1 MALWISPAQKLQGQ
15 TFSLQFS
22 NTPLVEALDIFATQS
37 GLDFVFAYSHLQ
49 DIHTSCQFAGTSTN
63 EALNCLFKDTGLTAV
78 IRRGRQYLIIP
89 ALPIAALKEV
99 PQIKNKS
106 IKGYIYDA
114 STGEVLPGAH
124 IKLINAFIGT
134 TTNPSGY
141 FKLDVTGNAP
151 QLRISYLGYT
161 PIDTLILSN
170 TPHQLVE
177 IRLTPEALMAPG
189 VLIEAAKWN
198 RSMDHVTP
206 GLLQIQNDSA
216 ASAPVIGQQ
225 DDLFQ
230 SLQWTPGVQKVTG
243 LSAGL
248 HVRGGG
254 GDQNLFLLEG
264 APVYHPWHAFSL
276 LSTFQNDTFSDVKL
290 YRGAFPAQYGG
301 RLSSVLD
308 IQLKDGNIDEPRAH
322 GALSLISGRFVIEA
336 PVTKKTSFMV
346 SGRRS
351 YLDKIIDTSHPVEDN
366 RGIQDTLRTG
376 YHFSDIS
383 AKIAHRF
390 SAGHNIS
397 MSYYTGRDV
406 LDLRLPFDLSLDFSS
421 WLKPADLFFE
431 VDHQWGNTVY
441 AFRHQYV
448 PTRFFSFST
457 NAYRSSYNA
466 REGAL
471 IQPSFSALTQSNYSV
486 RVRDMGVSFD
496 ARYYGLSGHEVQAG
510 VNLIDHQFSSALD
523 ARIQRPTIPVDT
535 LRQQEDISALE
546 MAAFVEDA
554 WNISDKLYLQTGLRF
569 SYFENG
575 NYHFLS
581 PRISLQYTVHPQY
594 LMLKGTLGR
603 QVQYMQRLR
612 DRYSFLYDLISS
624 RWIPTSESLRPS
636 TGLQTSLELES
647 RPLPRILLRSEFYVR
662 RTDDILLP
670 RNELQTKEQL
680 YGAGIDLGTL
690 LAQYT
695 PGISRAYGAELS
707 SQVTGKTWHALVH
720 FSASRSLSRAP
731 ELNEINM
738 RPTRYDVP
746 LFFRAAY
753 TRIVNGWSLSLSSVL
768 RSGYPVTDPVT
779 RYTLTGPLEDQAVT
793 FLYRPEINNGR
804 LPGYSRLDFIAER
817 SFSFLGAA
825 SYLQLYVYNITNRR
839 NVIDRYYDPSQSELS
854 PQTRKGLPILPLIEF
869 GFTL

>member
-1 MALWISPAQKLQGQ
+1 MPVQKLQGQ
-15 TFSLQFS
+15 SLNLQFS
-22 NTPLVEALDIFATQS
+22 DTPLVDALDIFSTQS
-37 GLDFVFAYSHLQ
+37 GIDFAFAYSQLQ
-49 DIHTSCQFAGTSTN
+49 NAYTSCKFSGTSYK
-63 EALNCLFKDTGLTAV
+63 EALDCLFKDTGLTAV
-78 IRRGRQYLIIP
+78 LRKGRQYLIIP
-89 ALPIAALKEV
+89 GLPLASLEEAPKLKSE
-99 PQIKNKS
+99 S
-106 IKGYIYDA
+106 IKGYVYDA
-114 STGEVLPGAH
+114 STGEALPGAH
-124 IKLINAFIGT
+124 IRLVNDIMGT
-134 TTNPSGY
+134 ATNPSGY
-141 FKLDVTGNAP
+141 FQLDVTGNLP
-151 QLRISYLGYT
+151 HLVISYLGYT
-161 PIDTLILSN
+161 RIDTLIQTSS
-170 TPHQLVE
+170 PHQLVE
-177 IRLTPEALMAPG
+177 FRLAPEALMAPG
-189 VLIEAAKWN
+189 VLIEAAKWT

-206 GLLQIQNDSA
+206 GLLQIQNDTVA
-216 ASAPVIGQQ
+216 TAPVIGQQ

-276 LSTFQNDTFSDVKL
+276 LSTFQTDTFSDVKL

-308 IQLKDGNIDEPRAH
+308 IQLKDGNVDEPRAH
-322 GALSLISGRFVIEA
+322 GAVSLISGRFVIEA
-336 PVTKKTSFMV
+336 PVTQKTSFMV

-351 YLDKIIDTSHPVEDN
+351 YLDKIIETSHPVEDN

-390 SAGHNIS
+390 SPGHKVS
-397 MSYYTGRDV
+397 MSYYTGHDV

-431 VDHQWGNTVY
+431 VDHHWGNTVY
-441 AFRHQYV
+441 AFRHQYI
-448 PTRFFSFST
+448 PNRHFSFST

-466 REGAL
+466 QEGAL
-471 IQPSFSALTQSNYSV
+471 IQPSYSALTQSNYSV
-486 RVRDMGVSFD
+486 RVRDMGISFD
-496 ARYYGLSGHEVQAG
+496 ARYYGAEAHELQAG
-510 VNLIDHQFSSALD
+510 ITLVDHQFSSALD
-523 ARIQRPTIPVDT
+523 ARIQRPTIPLDT
-535 LRQQEDISALE
+535 LRQREDIVALE
-546 MAAFVEDA
+546 IATYLEDT
-554 WNISDKLYLQTGLRF
+554 WDVSEKLNLQTGLRF

-575 NYHFLS
+575 NYSFLS
-581 PRISLQYTVHPQY
+581 PRISLQYTVHAQY
-594 LMLKGTLGR
+594 LMLRTTLGR

-647 RPLPRILLRSEFYVR
+647 RPFDRVLLRSEFYIR
-662 RTDDILLP
+662 KTDDILLP

-707 SQVTGKTWHALVH
+707 GQITGNKWHGLVH
-720 FSASRSLSRAP
+720 LSAGRSLSRAP
-731 ELNEINM
+731 ELNETTL
-738 RPTRYDVP
+738 RPTRYDIP

-753 TRIVNGWSLSLSSVL
+753 TRIVNGWSLTLSSVL
-768 RSGYPVTDPVT
+768 RSGYPVTDPVA
-779 RYTLTGPLEDQAVT
+779 RYTLTGPLEDQAIA
-793 FLYRPEINNGR
+793 FLHRPEVNNGR
-804 LPGYSRLDFIAER
+804 LPGYARMDFIAER
-817 SFSFLGAA
+817 TFSFLGAA
-825 SYLQLYVYNITNRR
+825 SYLQLYVYNVTNRR
-839 NVIDRYYDPSQSELS
+839 NIIDRFYDPSQTDLV